1 MGLSPLTGL
10 LIFPMPRPT
19 TALIVDDEVH
29 VRVYLRMVLKQL
41 GVSTIW
47 EAGSVEEAKSLF
59 GATRPQVV
67 LLDVV
72 LPGVQGSSLF
82 EELLAMDPN
91 ANVIIVT
98 SQNALKTVQDMHAL
112 GAIAYVLKH
121 TPRDQLLKALAE
133 ALDWVGAQ
141 V

>member
-1 MGLSPLTGL
+1 MS
-10 LIFPMPRPT
+10 RPS
-19 TALIVDDEVH
+19 TALIIDDEPH

-47 EAGSVEEAKSLF
+47 EAGTVEEAKSLF

-72 LPGVQGSSLF
+72 LPGVQGTQLF

-91 ANVIIVT
+91 VNVIVVT

-112 GAIAYVLKH
+112 GAISYILKH
-121 TPRDQLLKALAE
+121 TPRDQLMRALAE
-133 ALDWVGAQ
+133 ALDWVGSQ